1 MKNIYYIE
9 DLMKEL
15 DIKSRSTFWRMQKNG
30 KIPEPDVLSGRPR
43 WFRALVAKFVPSLS
57 TNPSV

>member
-15 DIKSRSTFWRMQKNG
+15 DIKSRSTFWRMRDKG
-30 KIPEPDVLSGRPR
+30 EIPEPDVLTGRPR
-43 WFRALVAKFVPSLS
+43 WSRALVAKFVPSLTTS
-57 TNPSV
+57 PSA

>member
-15 DIKSRSTFWRMQKNG
+15 DIKSRSTFWRKRECG
-30 KIPEPDVLSGRPR
+30 DIPPPDVLSGRPR
-43 WFRALVAKFVPSLS
+43 WSRELATKFVPSLTTS
-57 TNPSV
+57 PSA